1 MSALLCVTRRLKKKT
16 QKNKK
21 NQMYIRELS
30 EISHLDFRHSSQ
42 DLHQVEAVV
51 CLEPTDDD
59 DEEEECRAG
68 REEGIRN

>member
-1 MSALLCVTRRLKKKT
+1 
-16 QKNKK
+16 
-21 NQMYIRELS
+21 MYIRELS
-30 EISHLDFRHSSQ
+30 EISHLDFCHSSQ

-68 REEGIRN
+68 

>member
-1 MSALLCVTRRLKKKT
+1 MSALLCVTRRLKKKP

-21 NQMYIRELS
+21 KQMYIRELS

>member
-1 MSALLCVTRRLKKKT
+1 MFCVTRRLKKK
-16 QKNKK
+16 QKTEL
-21 NQMYIRELS
+21 YIRELS
-30 EISHLDFRHSSQ
+30 EISHLDFCHSSQ
-42 DLHQVEAVV
+42 DLHQVEAFV